1 MKNRLRSRPALRSTV
16 VHFALVP
23 LAAAAMTSACTDRAE
38 KARADSLQA
47 VTAEQL
53 ALTTKLSAQKDSLSA
68 VIFEADDFITQI
80 DSQIRTVK
88 GLPKSKR
95 GTKQLESPIEEQ
107 LVRRK
112 ETLARVAA
120 LVERTK
126 VTAGQLA
133 ESRKREKVLKGEI
146 DTLRAAN
153 ATLRTQ
159 LDDEQ
164 RKVLE
169 LGATI
174 ERQSQEIVTL
184 TARVDSI
191 ATETRTLGTQHYRA
205 YYIVGTEK
213 ELLQKGV
220 IEREGGANLLVAR
233 PGRSLTPARA
243 LDPSLFT
250 AIDQREVREIQ
261 VPDSTRRYRVVSRQS
276 LDNAEVVGRDKASFT
291 GNLHIANTDR
301 FWAPSR
307 YLILVQK

>member
-1 MKNRLRSRPALRSTV
+1 MQNRLRARPHLLSTV
-16 VHFALVP
+16 AQFALVP
-23 LAAAAMTSACTDRAE
+23 LAAATVACSDRADR
-38 KARADSLQA
+38 ARADSLQA

-107 LVRRK
+107 LERRK
-112 ETLARVAA
+112 ETLARVNA
-120 LVERTK
+120 LVARAKT
-126 VTAGQLA
+126 TAAQLA
-133 ESRKREKVLKGEI
+133 ESRRREKVLKGEI
-146 DTLRAAN
+146 DTLKAAN
-153 ATLRTQ
+153 VALRTQ

-184 TARVDSI
+184 AARVDSLT
-191 ATETRTLGTQHYRA
+191 TETRTIGTAHYRA
-205 YYIVGTEK
+205 YYVVGTEQ
-213 ELLQKGV
+213 ELLKKGIV
-220 IEREGGANLLVAR
+220 EREGGANLLVAR

-243 LDPSLFT
+243 LDPALFT
-250 AIDQREVREIQ
+250 AIDQREVREIPL
-261 VPDSTRRYRVVSRQS
+261 PDSTRRYRVISRQS
-276 LDNAEVVGRDKASFT
+276 LDNAEVAGRDKATFT
-291 GNLHIANTDR
+291 GALKIADAEK